1 MAVQAVSP
9 SRETLDFIKETGG
22 ETFKMCYQCGL
33 CSGICPWN
41 LARNQKRGKI
51 FGHKIAAGD

>member
-9 SRETLDFIKETGG
+9 SRETLDFIKEAGG
-22 ETFKMCYQCGL
+22 EAFKLCYQCGL

-41 LARNQKRGKI
+41 QVRSFIVRRMVRQT
-51 FGHKIAAGD
+51 